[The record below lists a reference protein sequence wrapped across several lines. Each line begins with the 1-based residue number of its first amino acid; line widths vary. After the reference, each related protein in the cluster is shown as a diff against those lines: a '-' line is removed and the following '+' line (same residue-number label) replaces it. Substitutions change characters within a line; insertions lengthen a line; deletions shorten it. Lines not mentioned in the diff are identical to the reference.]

1 MSTTIKAMESIG
13 VLVPAKYW
21 AILGAALVG
30 LFLIG
35 LDQGQTLS
43 AVMGNVAYQQN
54 VLHEV
59 FHDIRHAA
67 GFACH

>member
-1 MSTTIKAMESIG
+1 MNTAVISRERNLG
-13 VLVPAKYW
+13 LPLKYW
-21 AILGAALVG
+21 GIFAAAIVA

-43 AVMGNVAYQQN
+43 AFMGQASYQQN
-54 VLHEV
+54 LLHEV